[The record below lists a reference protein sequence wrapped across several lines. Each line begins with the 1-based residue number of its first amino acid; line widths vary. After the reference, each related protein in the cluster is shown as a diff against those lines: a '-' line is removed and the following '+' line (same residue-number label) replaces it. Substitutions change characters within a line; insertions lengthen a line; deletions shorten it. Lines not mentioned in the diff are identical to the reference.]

1 MPTRLTTRA
10 MDSAKPGSTK
20 PSFRPDAFQAMRLA
34 SSTATD
40 QPRRAISR
48 AAVKPARPPPIT
60 QTSTSRSKVSGPR
73 SGAARIVAVYQLG
86 A

>member
-1 MPTRLTTRA
+1 MV
-10 MDSAKPGSTK
+10 SAKPGNTK
-20 PSFRPDAFQAMRLA
+20 PLLRPEAFQAMRRV

-48 AAVKPARPPPIT
+48 AVVSPARPGPIT

-73 SGAARIVAVYQLG
+73 SGAGTMVAVYQLG

>member
-1 MPTRLTTRA
+1 MPTRLTTRSI
-10 MDSAKPGSTK
+10 DSAKPGSTK
-20 PSFRPDAFQAMRLA
+20 PSLRPEAFAAMRSV

-40 QPRRAISR
+40 HPRRAISR
-48 AAVKPARPPPIT
+48 AVVSPARPAPIT

-73 SGAARIVAVYQLG
+73 MAVGTMVAVYQLG